1 MRLQPR
7 RPPHG
12 VHEAVR
18 RADRPRH
25 RPARPV
31 RRVRRPLLRRTP
43 DDLRPQRRLSLRAP
57 APVVAPAGTLLL
69 DPLQPLVRIAPPPAA
84 HFVRVRPELP
94 GDRRV
99 RHPPG
104 RHQHDPRPLPQP
116 HRRAPRPR
124 PTLQNLPVPVRK
136 LDPDRL
142 PHGSSLSTP
151 LDPARRE
158 TITLTTIVTRLYCGH
173 YTRMWSPCQAAGTG
187 PLFSAGATRPPD
199 VPRQATH
206 ASAMLGQRTMTIVH
220 RGGAAPPPSLP
231 CSAFSGWIQGFEAKK
246 GERRLHGIC
255 PWRGLPPVEPSREMN
270 CRGGP
275 GHHRPGGPGGG
286 GGAPSTK
293 SLR

>member
-124 PTLQNLPVPVRK
+124 PPLQNLPVPVRK
-136 LDPDRL
+136 LDPDRF

-158 TITLTTIVTRLYCGH
+158 TITLTIIVTRLYCGH
-173 YTRMWSPCQAAGTG
+173 YTSECAHRAPRLKGPRRRAARRREWR
-187 PLFSAGATRPPD
+187 AGLRA
-199 VPRQATH
+199 
-206 ASAMLGQRTMTIVH
+206 I
-220 RGGAAPPPSLP
+220 PPPAP
-231 CSAFSGWIQGFEAKK
+231 RCFRPG
-246 GERRLHGIC
+246 
-255 PWRGLPPVEPSREMN
+255 
-270 CRGGP
+270 CRGGRRRCA
-275 GHHRPGGPGGG
+275 GWGSR
-286 GGAPSTK
+286 AP
-293 SLR
+293 RR

>member
-173 YTRMWSPCQAAGTG
+173 YTSWLSRVLGILDLPQNRGWIEEPVILDERFGGPQA
-187 PLFSAGATRPPD
+187 SAGALLNTARGRSTDPS
-199 VPRQATH
+199 PRFSRMRTQSEGGRS
-206 ASAMLGQRTMTIVH
+206 ASALRCKTP
-220 RGGAAPPPSLP
+220 RD
-231 CSAFSGWIQGFEAKK
+231 SA
-246 GERRLHGIC
+246 R
-255 PWRGLPPVEPSREMN
+255 EPASD
-270 CRGGP
+270 
-275 GHHRPGGPGGG
+275 
-286 GGAPSTK
+286 A
-293 SLR
+293 